1 MKRTASNN
9 RFILIFSILLI
20 VLLLGGSLF
29 PLVGEFL
36 QGDRASRVTTAIPSP
51 QSSPVQQENL
61 DLKAQG
67 YELVLEREP
76 ENSTALQGLIE
87 VRLEQGKLE
96 EALPP
101 LERLAQSHP
110 QQPDYTILLAQ
121 AKEYL
126 GDDEGAFQAYD
137 RILGINPG
145 YLKALQGMIALQLK
159 NKRPERAIGLLQATL
174 QTAAQANAAT
184 PDSIDVASVQMLLG
198 RVYENQERYTEA
210 IAVYDKIIETNEGDF
225 RPVWAK
231 AEIFKQQG
239 ELDKAKPLYL
249 RAVTLAPPKYK
260 DQIKQLAEQINE
272 EEERSP

>member
-9 RFILIFSILLI
+9 RFILIFSLLLI
-20 VLLLGGSLF
+20 VLLVGGSLL
-29 PLVGEFL
+29 PLVGKF
-36 QGDRASRVTTAIPSP
+36 QSDRAAQPTIATPTPQISP
-51 QSSPVQQENL
+51 AQQENL
-61 DLKAQG
+61 DVKARG

-76 ENSTALQGLIE
+76 DNRTALQGLIE

-101 LERLAQSHP
+101 LERLARVHP

-126 GDDEGAFQAYD
+126 QDDEGAFQAYD
-137 RILGINPG
+137 RILSTNPG
-145 YLKALQGMIALQLK
+145 YIKALQGMVALQLK
-159 NKRPERAIGLLQATL
+159 NNRPERAIGLLQATL
-174 QTAAQANAAT
+174 QTAAQANAAN

-198 RVYENQERYTEA
+198 RVYENQQRYTEA

-239 ELDKAKPLYL
+239 ELESAQSLYS

-260 DQIKQLAEQINE
+260 DQIKQLSEELSANSEQ
-272 EEERSP
+272 